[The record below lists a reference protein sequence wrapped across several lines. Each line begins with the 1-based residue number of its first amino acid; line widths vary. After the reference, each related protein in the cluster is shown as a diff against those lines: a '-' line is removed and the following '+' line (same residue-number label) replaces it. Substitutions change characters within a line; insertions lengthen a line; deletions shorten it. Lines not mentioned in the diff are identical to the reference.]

1 MATITRLTPSA
12 RRQGYLE
19 IEVDGVLLGAIPER
33 LAEERGLARG
43 SDLDE
48 PTLTE
53 LGAAARIGEALT
65 LANRFLAHRPRSSA
79 EVRARLRRERFDP
92 EVIDACLEE
101 LERQHLLDDRR
112 FAALWVENRVTFSP
126 RSARSL
132 EQELRQ
138 KGIDRDLAEETLAAA
153 DTGSDAELA
162 VQAGRR
168 RLHSM
173 ARLDEE
179 TFRRRMG
186 GFLARRGFSYQA
198 AAAAVAQL
206 WAEREGDAG
215 TGA

>member
-1 MATITRLTPSA
+1 MAAITKLIPSA
-12 RRQGYLE
+12 HRQGYLE
-19 IEVDGVLLGAIPER
+19 IEVDGALLGAIPER

-43 SDLDE
+43 QELDE
-48 PTLTE
+48 AE
-53 LGAAARIGEALT
+53 LAELRAAARISEALT
-65 LANRFLAHRPRSSA
+65 LANRFLGHRPRSSA

-92 EVIDACLEE
+92 EVIDACLGE
-101 LERQHLLDDRR
+101 LERHGLLDDRR

-132 EQELRQ
+132 EQELRS
-138 KGIDRDLAEETLAAA
+138 KGIDRDVVEETLAAS
-153 DTGSDAELA
+153 DSGGDAEMA

-186 GFLARRGFSYQA
+186 GFLARRGFNYEA
-198 AAAAVAQL
+198 AAAAIAQL
-206 WAEREGDAG
+206 WAERDGNPAS
-215 TGA
+215 GA